1 MRAEDSLKLSYD
13 PSSLN
18 IQGGVSRQL
27 TELGDRVARAIADS
41 SQPDPALREKVVGY
55 LSEISDKPLAGM
67 MIPNTIV

>member
-13 PSSLN
+13 PGSLN

-27 TELGDRVARAIADS
+27 SELGDRVARAITDS
-41 SQPDPALREKVVGY
+41 SRPDPLLNERVVNY
-55 LSEISDKPLAGM
+55 MSEISDKPLPGM